1 MIKITPE
8 QIELLAKKRAEVL
21 MAFETE
27 NPQVIQDL
35 SDFED
40 NSDQEDGDESA
51 QKDSNDNNQDQKLKL
66 KHKKTNF

>member
-51 QKDSNDNNQDQKLKL
+51 QKDSNDNN
-66 KHKKTNF
+66 